1 MEEIPDEVFSTGVL
15 GICCGIEPEE
25 GKVYAPASGKISQ
38 LTDTLHAVGIEAN
51 GVEIQIHVGVDT
63 AEMNGGG
70 FANLVKLGDTVKR
83 GDLLLT
89 MDLQKIRD
97 AGHAATVFMA
107 VTNSDEFASAEAA
120 SSGTMQPGKGRDG
133 GYTTRAVSF
142 TRGRSAWMKREM
154 GSEKPLDTVSRGPL
168 TSPDPLSSR
177 PCPAPGAASPSTPPA
192 GP

>member
-1 MEEIPDEVFSTGVL
+1 MGLLDFLKNKEQPSAAVFPASLGAPAKGTFVAMEEIPDEVFSTGVL

-51 GVEIQIHVGVDT
+51 GVEILIHVGVDT
-63 AEMNGGG
+63 VEMNGDG

-97 AGHAATVFMA
+97 AGHAATVIMA
-107 VTNSDEFASAEAA
+107 VTNSDELASVEAA
-120 SSGTMQPGKGRDG
+120 SSGTMQPGEDALRINK
-133 GYTTRAVSF
+133 
-142 TRGRSAWMKREM
+142 
-154 GSEKPLDTVSRGPL
+154 
-168 TSPDPLSSR
+168 
-177 PCPAPGAASPSTPPA
+177 
-192 GP
+192 